1 MSRTQEINYP
11 PEEIFRQIGI
21 ERPNIEHVIL
31 WMLKNNEI
39 VEWANFLDEPVS
51 IPQSTLSYYLN
62 SLKVNEYVE
71 KPERGVYRITSKGT
85 ERYNHL
91 SKAKDGERNLN
102 YPPKAI
108 THDRNYDHW
117 LLWMVYNNTFCKWS
131 DFIDD
136 PLRINQSSLSK
147 NLNELQQMEFIRKEN
162 KEYRITKKGK
172 SEYSRMLK
180 LYDLDRQSILN
191 EESKRIEEI
200 TKSTIIFFEKYD
212 IQDEDIKFRF
222 LNNVLK
228 LPYAN
233 LRGSLDS
240 EEDFNKVLLFLSMN
254 HPNQYPFYISPADF
268 SKKYQINSLEL
279 KFNIRQII
287 EKNIY
292 STKFFNIEV
301 DEDKFYYFQEDEKI
315 EKVLS
320 AITEDHI
327 TKFTYLNKLY
337 ESNLSR
343 GASMDF
349 SFTVNAILDEICNN
363 LFNDE
368 LKDTLREFL
377 PEYIKHLA
385 YRIET
390 ERKLEDTRDK
400 LEGVMW
406 RDIPEVFQSNSSQS
420 DDSEQT
426 QFKYYVDY
434 SILRVLPFFSSPEI
448 EEMFNDAKHLMKKKD
463 FDNVLDKINSEIENN
478 PDNLDFLFL
487 KAIVLSLS
495 NRHRRAIKFLKNALK
510 SYPNRKDEEIFVP
523 YNFIKVYCHITLAE
537 FDEALKISDILN
549 EYYSDHPLSYVTRA
563 LIWGYKIVYQL
574 DMDDM
579 RVDEVLHDLDK
590 AISLE
595 DIDKNKAK
603 YYHFKGLIL
612 KQLEKYEEGF
622 EMIET
627 AIELDPK
634 DLHLHFMKYDI
645 LASDEKIDEALAAI
659 DEGIKAFP
667 EMETKLMTHK
677 AFLYKKRNNYD
688 KGLEIIDVLWE
699 KNPKDFDILNNKV
712 YWHHYRDEKEESLQA
727 AKELVKLAPD
737 NGNYHDSYGEVLTEF
752 GEYEEALKYFQKA
765 LDLDPL
771 GWFTYNTYI
780 QMAKCYKEIGKF
792 DLAKDSLQKG
802 ERAIHTCFCDIKMRN
817 EWKEKKLDLLAE
829 IDELERQS

>member
-108 THDRNYDHW
+108 TNDRNYDHW

-368 LKDTLREFL
+368 LKNALREFL

-495 NRHRRAIKFLKNALK
+495 NRHKRAIKFLKNALK

>member
-108 THDRNYDHW
+108 TNDRNYDHW

-495 NRHRRAIKFLKNALK
+495 NRHKRAIKFLKNALK